1 MHFRMTVALCFLG
14 DEFQVAFRCPKTAA
28 KIYGISECI
37 KNDSVSVA
45 VPGSRAT
52 SFTTRAWPVA
62 ATLAEFHRIP
72 VSGLRVRTRWLKE
85 ARPDGELL

>member
-45 VPGSRAT
+45 VPGDT
-52 SFTTRAWPVA
+52 SAFSIHDGIKKTPKPRWMKDELGITDA
-62 ATLAEFHRIP
+62 A
-72 VSGLRVRTRWLKE
+72 
-85 ARPDGELL
+85 